1 MKLHHSRD
9 NLYILYSVDAWE
21 CTEEEIETKFQILC
35 VKYPHWTREKFLDSE
50 DAREAKVTV
59 KKEIIGYYT
68 DEAEAFC
75 RAILDAE
82 RYTDGGA
89 RPYGVV
95 VRLPAD
101 CGHPMPERLWI
112 FRYDKETKRGAIV
125 NPGGHIVTRGI
136 VRNMCG
142 FTGPHIEEECPI

>member
-9 NLYILYSVDAWE
+9 YLYILYSVDTWE
-21 CTEEEIETKFQILC
+21 CTEEEIEIKYQIQH
-35 VKYPHWTREKFLDSE
+35 VEYPNWMREKFMDSE
-50 DAREAKVTV
+50 EGHEAKVTV
-59 KKEIIGYYT
+59 EKKIIGYYT
-68 DEAEAFC
+68 DEAEVFR
-75 RAILDAE
+75 RAVLDAG

-101 CGHPMPERLWI
+101 CGYPIPERLWI
-112 FRYDKETKRGAIV
+112 FRYDKETKQGELV
-125 NPGGHIVTRGI
+125 DPGEHIVTRGI
-136 VRNMCG
+136 VRKMCG